1 MKRSLA
7 ILLLFMT
14 CFILSLDCTFYHVRE
29 MTKEYGKEEKI
40 YTFISKISFK
50 DLLVDEQKNELEP
63 ITNIKNQLVRVG
75 LSMEVVDSIL
85 DTEVIGRKISHVLSQ
100 EINTFLFDDKK
111 SSLSFSSDAILAFSK
126 ENMNKIVTELQEKK
140 IPKSELLTEEKQK
153 EILIKMEVVA
163 LEIEEEIKKVIPIL
177 EKKVKESE
185 QYPKLEKRKTELY
198 KIVQG
203 SRFLY
208 SQTFSVFLLITG
220 ILCIGILFL
229 LCHSPYRY
237 LKFFGL
243 SCFINAVFFFCCMV
257 GLTKIRT
264 SIGPLPPFL
273 HDFGS
278 SVFLDLKHSFQ
289 NLLFFYLILFFLFL
303 ALNIIIHK
311 ILDGQ
316 VEKKLNSI

>member
-14 CFILSLDCTFYHVRE
+14 CFLLSIDCTLYHVRE

-85 DTEVIGRKISHVLSQ
+85 DTEVIGRKISHVLAQ

-198 KIVQG
+198 RIVQG

-208 SQTFSVFLLITG
+208 SQTFSVFLLITA

-243 SCFINAVFFFCCMV
+243 SCFINAVFFFCCIV
-257 GLTKIRT
+257 VLTKIRT
-264 SIGPLPPFL
+264 SIGTLPPFL
-273 HDFGS
+273 LDFGS
-278 SVFLDLKHSFQ
+278 SVFLDLKNSFQ
-289 NLLFFYLILFFLFL
+289 NLLFFYLILFFIFL

-316 VEKKLNSI
+316 VEKKLNNI

>member
-14 CFILSLDCTFYHVRE
+14 CFLLSIDCTLYHVRE

-85 DTEVIGRKISHVLSQ
+85 DTEVIGRKISHVLAQ

-140 IPKSELLTEEKQK
+140 IPKS
-153 EILIKMEVVA
+153 
-163 LEIEEEIKKVIPIL
+163 
-177 EKKVKESE
+177 
-185 QYPKLEKRKTELY
+185 
-198 KIVQG
+198 
-203 SRFLY
+203 
-208 SQTFSVFLLITG
+208 
-220 ILCIGILFL
+220 
-229 LCHSPYRY
+229 
-237 LKFFGL
+237 
-243 SCFINAVFFFCCMV
+243 
-257 GLTKIRT
+257 
-264 SIGPLPPFL
+264 
-273 HDFGS
+273 
-278 SVFLDLKHSFQ
+278 
-289 NLLFFYLILFFLFL
+289 
-303 ALNIIIHK
+303 
-311 ILDGQ
+311 
-316 VEKKLNSI
+316 